1 MVTGIR
7 AHENKR
13 GRTGGRARESAEV
26 SNRVARCVEEIKGA
40 IPEEIHGV
48 EAADLEH
55 FLGRSSPVEA
65 DFAHGAVVDIAVEDL
80 GVRVRGPAGPGGGAH
95 AGAEDQVRA
104 GGEGGHVADV
114 VEVVVGPDHRV
125 DVFAAYVQSAA
136 VGVERRGDVGPGRD
150 YRGGL
155 DDGDGFGSGVFP
167 VRAHAEVEY
176 DVVVV
181 VGD

>member
-7 AHENKR
+7 PHEDKR

-26 SNRVARCVEEIKGA
+26 SDRVARSVEEIKGA
-40 IPEEIHGV
+40 IAEEIHGV

-55 FLGRSSPVEA
+55 FLSRSTVEA
-65 DFAHGAVVDIAVEDL
+65 DFAHGAAVDIAVEDL

-136 VGVERRGDVGPGRD
+136 VGVERRGYVAPGRD